1 MAALLR
7 PWQIRL
13 PRLPRLPLRDPALRR
28 RLVTVLLTVAAVAS
42 AIGLGGG
49 VAWLLRRALDVDLS
63 ELDLSAPPADDEL

>member
-1 MAALLR
+1 MATLLR

-13 PRLPRLPLRDPALRR
+13 SRLPLRNPTLRR
-28 RLVTVLLTVAAVAS
+28 RLVTALLTVAAVAG

-63 ELDLSAPPADDEL
+63 ELDLSTPPADDEL